1 MLGEER
7 VSKEGAISSVEYY
20 RKMKRIQKLLF
31 ALSDDFLSSALKN
44 SLSGY
49 SLCGKGDQ
57 PVYSK
62 VLMSGFKVVD

>member
-20 RKMKRIQKLLF
+20 RKMKKLLF
-31 ALSDDFLSSALKN
+31 ALSDDFLSSTLKN